1 MTKPAGPPLQIPA
14 LRVVRGERK
23 SPYAVQSAPV
33 ARAPTESKVERKDR
47 MAICESCDKAK
58 KSPFGLRCMECGC
71 VCRLKTALPAAK
83 CPLGK
88 W

>member
-1 MTKPAGPPLQIPA
+1 MTKSLQIPA
-14 LRVVRGERK
+14 LRVERVERK

-33 ARAPTESKVERKDR
+33 VAPAAGAKADRKDR
-47 MAICESCDKAK
+47 MAICESCEKAK
-58 KSPFGLRCMECGC
+58 KSPLGLRCMECGC